1 MSIETPRQPAAPSAP
16 PKPTEVTQEGSGLL
30 QRFMSR
36 RRRFRVPAAPAVV
49 AAAVAFMLL
58 LTGGIVGITLS
69 IHQGQLGTVT
79 ALESLAQ
86 ARTTT
91 PTEAPAQPR
100 SGAITTVRPITAEQ
114 TKAFRDDPAFSS
126 HEWEAQLKASR
137 EVRRSVHDADQ
148 AFARQAAKDVW
159 WPGLPER
166 VKAAAA
172 LLEPFD
178 PAAGDASEVAVAT
191 VAALKVCEASD
202 ADVFIANRPPRN
214 PAEGATSAY
223 EAAAAAAFPGLAKA
237 ARAHICPPG
246 SQVSTPLPV
255 DKEQMPK

>member
-1 MSIETPRQPAAPSAP
+1 M
-16 PKPTEVTQEGSGLL
+16 
-30 QRFMSR
+30 
-36 RRRFRVPAAPAVV
+36 V
-49 AAAVAFMLL
+49 AAGVGFMLL
-58 LTGGIVGITLS
+58 LTGGIVGIVMS
-69 IHQGQLGTVT
+69 IHQSQLGTVT

-91 PTEAPAQPR
+91 PAAPPAQPR

-126 HEWEAQLKASR
+126 PEWEAQLKASR
-137 EVRRSVHDADQ
+137 EVRRAVHEADR
-148 AFARQAAKDVW
+148 AFAGKAARDVW

-178 PAAGDASEVAVAT
+178 PAAGDAAEVAATT

-202 ADVFIANRPPRN
+202 GDAFIANRPTGST
-214 PAEGATSAY
+214 ADGGASAY
-223 EAAAAAAFPGLAKA
+223 DTAVAAAFPGVVKA

-246 SQVSTPLPV
+246 IAGLDPSSG
-255 DKEQMPK
+255 